1 MIYRTSTRL
10 RQVSVAALL
19 LSSGVILGT
28 FAPRAPGAVRPNRHP
43 APPAAA
49 GEARTSP
56 RLAPVSPPDT
66 RAPNGGSPGV
76 VIESISAE
84 EPPAFGGAYA
94 VLRGAT
100 TNGAILPESADAGSL
115 SIPPEFPGIPPRAK
129 DPPAADSVAPYDEP
143 EPHSAPE
150 RFRPAAAQGIPR
162 GVAADYPLLA
172 VYEGAGRLLFYD
184 LGARPGVVPASIEGA
199 WAVLGDCGRAMQA
212 DFSAA
217 TTHAGE
223 LRAVGRGTSG
233 TPGMAV
239 VVAARQG
246 CEAATAR
253 FTNARAANP
262 SERADFGS
270 LAPEGFAAMDL
281 VQVALN
287 RGVLLLVFRSA
298 GGSAAVIA
306 TTGLGSA
313 RAVWSTRLPPTG
325 GDLGGIGVFRRGG
338 ALHAWLVVE
347 KAGRPTALLTV
358 TTPDGTTWSSSG
370 PVTLVNR

>member
-1 MIYRTSTRL
+1 VIYRTSSRL

-28 FAPRAPGAVRPNRHP
+28 FAPRAPGAVRPNMHP
-43 APPAAA
+43 APAAPA
-49 GEARTSP
+49 GEVRTPARP
-56 RLAPVSPPDT
+56 APVAPPDT
-66 RAPNGGSPGV
+66 AAPYGESPAS
-76 VIESISAE
+76 VIESISAD

-100 TNGAILPESADAGSL
+100 TNGAILAESPDSGSP
-115 SIPPEFPGIPPRAK
+115 SIAPEFPGIPPRAA
-129 DPPAADSVAPYDEP
+129 DLPAADSATPPDEP
-143 EPHSAPE
+143 EPRSAPE

-184 LGARPGVVPASIEGA
+184 LGAHPGVVPASIEGA
-199 WAVLGDCGRAMQA
+199 WAVLGDCGRAVQA

-233 TPGMAV
+233 SPGMAV

-253 FTNARAANP
+253 FTNARAVNP

-270 LAPEGFAAMDL
+270 LAPDGFGAMDL
-281 VQVALN
+281 VQVARN

-313 RAVWSTRLPPTG
+313 RAVWSTRVPPSG

-347 KAGRPTALLTV
+347 KAGRPTALLAV
-358 TTPDGTTWSSSG
+358 TAPDGTTWSSSG